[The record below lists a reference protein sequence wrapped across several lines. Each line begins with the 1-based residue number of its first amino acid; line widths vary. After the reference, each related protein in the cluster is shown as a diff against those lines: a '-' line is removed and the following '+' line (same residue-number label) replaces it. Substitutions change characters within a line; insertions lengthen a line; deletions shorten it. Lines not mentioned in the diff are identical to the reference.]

1 MKRTVKTGNS
11 KNLKDPKSRGGM
23 GRTADGT
30 LRVSINRMAKLSGY
44 SVASVVAKR
53 KQGYTDEEIVTQGLA
68 RMERDKDGNGNGKE
82 PRPFQAPTK
91 VFAPTSNSTSSPVDS
106 TRSRESAK
114 RSPLPP
120 PPVPPP
126 PPPIDVGESLDPI
139 DIPSETYSQAA
150 LREKIAMAN
159 KREMEELVMR
169 GILVQAEEVAQVWAR
184 IGGQIRD
191 ELLAIPDRISIR
203 LDQRPYREIREILM
217 GEVRRV
223 LMGISED
230 AGKQAEPGDQ
240 SDTDGDDDPTL
251 DSISA
256 PISNSTVHQPTQS
269 V

>member
-1 MKRTVKTGNS
+1 
-11 KNLKDPKSRGGM
+11 M

-53 KQGYTDEEIVTQGLA
+53 KQGYTDEEIVKQGLA
-68 RMERDKDGNGNGKE
+68 RMERDKDGDGGGRKE

-91 VFAPTSNSTSSPVDS
+91 VFAPTSNSTSATNPVDS
-106 TRSRESAK
+106 TRLRGLRGSIKQST
-114 RSPLPP
+114 LPP
-120 PPVPPP
+120 PPVPTP
-126 PPPIDVGESLDPI
+126 PPPIDIGESIDPI

-169 GILVQAEEVAQVWAR
+169 GVLVQAEEVAQVWAR

-230 AGKQAEPGDQ
+230 AGKQAESGNQ
-240 SDTDGDDDPTL
+240 SDDDDGDDGDDPTL
-251 DSISA
+251 DSMST
-256 PISNSTVHQPTQS
+256 PVSNPPTHQPSQA

>member
-1 MKRTVKTGNS
+1 MRKNSAGSRNAKTG
-11 KNLKDPKSRGGM
+11 KV
-23 GRTADGT
+23 TIA
-30 LRVSINRMAKLSGY
+30 RVAKLSGY
-44 SVASVVAKR
+44 STASVILKR
-53 KQGYTDEEIVTQGLA
+53 KQGLTDEEIVTQGLA
-68 RMERDKDGNGNGKE
+68 RQEQQAKEREVEEGKKY
-82 PRPFQAPTK
+82 QAGTK
-91 VFAPTSNSTSSPVDS
+91 VFDPTANPVPAANPVDP
-106 TRSRESAK
+106 TRLRELRELRESAQ
-114 RSPLPP
+114 RPPLPP
-120 PPVPPP
+120 PPSMSA
-126 PPPIDVGESLDPI
+126 GESLDPT

-230 AGKQAEPGDQ
+230 AGKQAESGNQPEEDE
-240 SDTDGDDDPTL
+240 DPVL
-251 DSISA
+251 DSIHTQMV
-256 PISNSTVHQPTQS
+256 NSTAHQPAQS
-269 V
+269 L